1 MYLDKKVKLFK
12 LIQQIEDTKVQLYNL
27 MHEND
32 YDLID
37 KEIVELSQL
46 LDKLLLKYYNIK

>member
-1 MYLDKKVKLFK
+1 MDKKVKLFK